1 MDTTSLGSL
10 VYLVLLGGAL
20 IASYVFAHRQNMGQ
34 MLRNMIQ
41 WGLIFIGVIAAVGLW
56 QDIRGDILP
65 QQSVFAEAGRIE
77 VPQARDGHFYITASV
92 NGSPVLFVVDTG
104 ATDIVLT
111 RQDAISVGIDPDSL
125 VYSGRAGTAN
135 GVVGTARTTVD
146 ELSVGGITDQGVSVW
161 VNRGEMN
168 TSLLGM
174 AYLRRFERIEIADNK
189 LVLER

>member
-1 MDTTSLGSL
+1 MDPNSFGSL
-10 VYLVLLGGAL
+10 TYLVLLGGAL
-20 IASYVFAHRQNMGQ
+20 IASYVFHNRQNMGQ

-41 WGLIFIGVIAAVGLW
+41 WALIFVGVIAAVGLW

-77 VPQARDGHFYITASV
+77 VPQARDGHYYLTARV
-92 NGSPVLFVVDTG
+92 NGQQVLFVVDTG
-104 ATDIVLT
+104 ATDIVMT
-111 RQDAISVGIDPDSL
+111 RQDAERVGINPDGL

-135 GVVGTARTTVD
+135 GIVGTAQTTVG
-146 ELSVGGITDQGVSVW
+146 ELSVGGITDRNITVW
-161 VNRGEMN
+161 VNEGEMN

-174 AYLRRFERIEIADNK
+174 AYLRRFERIEIADNM